1 MHETI
6 RSEMKLNAVKL
17 LLLCL
22 ALTGT
27 ALHTQ
32 AQQVLSLRQAIDLA
46 LKNNYDIRLA
56 HNDADVLANDY
67 AYANFAFAPRI
78 NATAGRTWSTTRTN
92 QEFANGSK
100 RDTSGIKSNNYTAN
114 VALNWTL
121 FDGLRMFATRDRL
134 ESMRDLGELT
144 LKNQVIN
151 TVADIINYYYDIVQ
165 QKQQLRNLAEQ
176 MSISEERVKLSDAKF
191 QTGLGPKTD
200 LLQSQVDYNGQKAAY
215 LRQQTAIAQS
225 KAALNQLMAIA
236 VGDITYDVQ
245 DSIPI
250 NLEMNYGAL
259 QQEVMQNNANL
270 KIAQQQLDVSRLQL
284 KEARADYFPV
294 LNFNTT
300 YNFSRVNSNAAT
312 NSFSPI
318 FNQNGVLNYGFSAS
332 IPIFNG
338 LNVRRQVKNAKLNV
352 EYQKLWLDNAQ
363 SQVGLSL
370 DSTYKNYEY
379 YKMQVTLEE
388 ENIGLARENAMVAL
402 ERFRQGVSTT
412 LEVKLAQQS
421 LQDAF
426 NRLILARY
434 NTKLAETE
442 LLRLNGELLK

>member
-6 RSEMKLNAVKL
+6 RSEMKLKAVKL
-17 LLLCL
+17 FFLCL
-22 ALTGT
+22 ALIGM
-27 ALHTQ
+27 AGQ
-32 AQQVLSLRQAIDLA
+32 APAQQVLTLDQAIDLA

-67 AYANFAFAPRI
+67 AYADFAFAPRV
-78 NATAGRTWSTTRTN
+78 NGAAGRTWSTTRTN
-92 QEFANGSK
+92 QEFANGNK
-100 RDTSGIKSNNYTAN
+100 RDTSGIKSNNYTGN
-114 VALNWTL
+114 ITLNWTL
-121 FDGLRMFATRDRL
+121 FDGLKMFATRERL
-134 ESMRDLGELT
+134 ESMRDLGELA

-151 TVADIINYYYDIVQ
+151 TVADIINSYYDIVQ

-215 LRQQTAIAQS
+215 LRQQTAITQS
-225 KAALNQLMAIA
+225 KAVLNQLMAVA
-236 VGDITYDVQ
+236 AANTTYDVQ

-250 NLEMNYGAL
+250 NLELNYGTM
-259 QQEVMQNNANL
+259 QQEVMKNNAYL
-270 KIAQQQLDVSRLQL
+270 KIAEQQLNVSRLQL
-284 KEARADYFPV
+284 KEARGDYFPT
-294 LNFNTT
+294 LSFNTA

-338 LNVRRQVKNAKLNV
+338 LNVRRQVKNARLNIA
-352 EYQKLWLDNAQ
+352 YQQLWLDNSR

-370 DSTYKNYEY
+370 DSTFKNYEY
-379 YKMQVTLEE
+379 YKMAVTLEE

-426 NRLILARY
+426 NRLIQARY

-442 LLRLNGELLK
+442 LLRLKGELLK